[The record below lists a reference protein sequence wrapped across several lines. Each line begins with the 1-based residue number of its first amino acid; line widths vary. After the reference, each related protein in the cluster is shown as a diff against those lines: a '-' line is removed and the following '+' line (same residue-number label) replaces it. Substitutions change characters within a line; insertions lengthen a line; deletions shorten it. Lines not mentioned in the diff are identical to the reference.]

1 MNTPQVEGDFGA
13 GDEAGGGVGDCVG
26 LAAAAPEL
34 ESLAAEDLYPELR

>member
-13 GDEAGGGVGDCVG
+13 GDGVGDCVG

>member
-1 MNTPQVEGDFGA
+1 MEGDFGA
-13 GDEAGGGVGDCVG
+13 GEGVGDGVDDDVG

>member
-1 MNTPQVEGDFGA
+1 VNTPQVEGDFGA
-13 GDEAGGGVGDCVG
+13 GDGAGDGVGDCVG